1 MPDEALLDLIPL
13 PLLNDSFLLDLD
25 LLNISQLVVNELLHT
40 PPPRVVEVRV
50 HEVVLG
56 LAHVL
61 LFRGYLVK
69 VRIVERRVD
78 VRFPSLRGGDKLRME
93 AAHGGVQ
100 PLFLLLGK
108 LDC

>member
-1 MPDEALLDLIPL
+1 LPNEAFLDLIPL

-25 LLNISQLVVNELLHT
+25 LLNISQLVVNELLHA

-61 LFRGYLVK
+61 LFRGYLV
-69 VRIVERRVD
+69 
-78 VRFPSLRGGDKLRME
+78 
-93 AAHGGVQ
+93 
-100 PLFLLLGK
+100 
-108 LDC
+108 